1 MCAGNAPAWANEEL
15 QQGEIIVVDL
25 QARVIGASSESL
37 DPRQLAGVPEGH
49 PSHRSS
55 LAATSIHS
63 TTTGRIG
70 SPARIRGH
78 SQKWTGQ
85 PATQAHEHVQG

>member
-49 PSHRSS
+49 PSHPELTCCHKHPQHDYWTYR
-55 LAATSIHS
+55 LTS
-63 TTTGRIG
+63 
-70 SPARIRGH
+70 
-78 SQKWTGQ
+78 QD
-85 PATQAHEHVQG
+85 

>member
-1 MCAGNAPAWANEEL
+1 MVG
-15 QQGEIIVVDL
+15 L
-25 QARVIGASSESL
+25 QARVIGASIESI
-37 DPRQLAGVPEGH
+37 DPRHLAGVPEGH
-49 PSHRSS
+49 PSHRIS

-78 SQKWTGQ
+78 SHKWTGQ

>member
-1 MCAGNAPAWANEEL
+1 MVG
-15 QQGEIIVVDL
+15 L

-37 DPRQLAGVPEGH
+37 TQGNWPGCQQDTPATGL
-49 PSHRSS
+49 S

-63 TTTGRIG
+63 TTAGHIG

-78 SQKWTGQ
+78 SQEWTGQ
-85 PATQAHEHVQG
+85 PATQAHERVQG